1 MSRGRP
7 EPGALVPWLTYTRRE
22 ETVLNRPEALPL
34 SGLDIGVPPRT
45 QTSAQ
50 QLSLLGRPEPVRI
63 PAEQWRQW
71 LNDPAVRRRFE
82 SKVYRGLG
90 EEACWPWRAGISS
103 TGHATFRCG
112 SLPGP
117 GRRGTVPAHLY
128 AYQLEYGVIPRLGW
142 SGSASENLCHRCDEH
157 ACQNP
162 RHLRLG
168 TLAENRQEWTVRH
181 RTPGGP
187 LADLRGAAGR
197 ARAVAAVIR
206 QGLAAGEPVERINE
220 RIRQAR
226 EEGMPL
232 ALW

>member
-1 MSRGRP
+1 M
-7 EPGALVPWLTYTRRE
+7 
-22 ETVLNRPEALPL
+22 LNRPEAVPL
-34 SGLDIGVPPRT
+34 SGLEVPSPPAATARPE
-45 QTSAQ
+45 

-71 LNDPAVRRRFE
+71 LEDPTVRQRFE
-82 SKVYRGLG
+82 AKVYRGLG
-90 EEACWPWRAGISS
+90 EHECHLWSAGISS
-103 TGHATFRCG
+103 TGHASFRCG

-128 AYQLEYGVIPRLGW
+128 AYQLEFGVIPRLGW

-157 ACQNP
+157 ACLNP

-168 TLAENRQEWTVRH
+168 TLAENRQEWADRH
-181 RTPGGP
+181 RIPGGP

-197 ARAVAAVIR
+197 ARAVASAIR
-206 QGLAAGEPVERINE
+206 QGLAAGEPVARINE
-220 RIRQAR
+220 RIRQVQA
-226 EEGMPL
+226 EGMPL